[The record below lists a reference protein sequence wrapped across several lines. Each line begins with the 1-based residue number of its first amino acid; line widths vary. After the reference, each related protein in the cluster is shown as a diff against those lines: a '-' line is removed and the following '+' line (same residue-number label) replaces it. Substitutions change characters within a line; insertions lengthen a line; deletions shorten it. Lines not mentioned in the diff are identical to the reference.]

1 MGESM
6 SDQNSQEGFEINYS
20 SLILGFSSAA
30 LSYLGYMKET
40 PDGSG
45 MNLKL
50 AKQNIDIIA
59 LLKDKTSG
67 NLSDEEQR
75 LTEAV
80 LADLRLKY
88 VEKAKTA
95 TKTN

>member
-1 MGESM
+1 M
-6 SDQNSQEGFEINYS
+6 SDQNTTQGIEINYS

-30 LSYLGYMKET
+30 LSYLGYMAET
-40 PDGSG
+40 PDGGG
-45 MNLKL
+45 MNLNL

-67 NLSDEEQR
+67 NLSEEESR

-88 VEKAKTA
+88 VEKAKEA
-95 TKTN
+95 SK